1 MYNVIAF
8 CGLVRS
14 VLVQA
19 GRTVSSI
26 MRSCNDHDHSF
37 SADDEYFDV
46 GVVHS
51 HALDIVIIVIGWLYF
66 VAWSLSFYPQVFLNF
81 TRKRYD

>member
-8 CGLVRS
+8 CGLVRI

-19 GRTVSSI
+19 CRTASSCALVVI
-26 MRSCNDHDHSF
+26 MAVCSF
-37 SADDEYFDV
+37 STDDEYFDV